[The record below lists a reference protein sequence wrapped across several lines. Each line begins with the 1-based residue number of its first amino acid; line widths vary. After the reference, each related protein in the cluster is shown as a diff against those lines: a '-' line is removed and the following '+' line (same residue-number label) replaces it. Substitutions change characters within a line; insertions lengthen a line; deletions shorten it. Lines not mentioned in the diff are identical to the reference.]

1 MGDTFSQEENFMNN
15 SGRTTLAFLA
25 GLGIG
30 AGLAALLAPRSGEET
45 REWIADT
52 AEREFKVLR
61 RRGRRSLRQLQ
72 DAVAKGE
79 EKVTD
84 VLRSGKE
91 ALESVGAKLD

>member
-1 MGDTFSQEENFMNN
+1 MNN
-15 SGRTTLAFLA
+15 TERTTLVFLA

-30 AGLAALLAPRSGEET
+30 AGLAALFAPQSGQET

-72 DAVAKGE
+72 NAVAKGE